1 MPLMGDTEAEHKHH
15 RPWYGDD
22 VCALGWG
29 VVGAQAMVWAK
40 AADHHGAS
48 GITFSDFSK
57 KYRISMVHF
66 YLS

>member
-1 MPLMGDTEAEHKHH
+1 MGDTEAERNHH

-40 AADHHGAS
+40 AADHHGAADS
-48 GITFSDFSK
+48 WSQVATRTK
-57 KYRISMVHF
+57 NMRPKIS
-66 YLS
+66 